1 MNDVQVA
8 EKKGTAYV
16 VLGWI
21 FFALSFVIIPI
32 LFGAGAFIMGFL
44 VYRTRSHT
52 HGVVLMVM
60 AVAGAILGMLIGVVV
75 GLASL

>member
-1 MNDVQVA
+1 MNEREVKD
-8 EKKGTAYV
+8 GTVYV

-21 FFALSFVIIPI
+21 FFGLSFLFIPI

-44 VYRTRSHT
+44 VYKKRSQT

-60 AVAGAILGMLIGVVV
+60 SVVGVVLGMLIGFIV
-75 GLASL
+75 GATMLA